1 MLLQPCAVA
10 DLIYREVMVLENL
23 NELWQYQQMDMKL
36 DAYKR
41 KVQDTPTRKQLL
53 KLKRFMQSGQNKI
66 ADAESKAAI
75 RQNTLTELKV
85 QSKKLMEDIEEV
97 SKDIGYYSECDD
109 SELDQKLVSE
119 LVRNSEKL
127 CDAAANVRAEIAR
140 FREEIVRADKAIREI
155 LLKMRAAKEEYDQL
169 KQKYEQELAEG
180 SGELKQMEQQL
191 ADAGKNIPEEVLK
204 DYHRIK
210 TFRPDPVARLCD
222 NRCDGCKIGLPSGVA
237 ASVANSDHLVHCEN
251 CGRIL
256 IVL

>member
-1 MLLQPCAVA
+1 M
-10 DLIYREVMVLENL
+10 R
-23 NELWQYQQMDMKL
+23 
-36 DAYKR
+36 
-41 KVQDTPTRKQLL
+41 
-53 KLKRFMQSGQNKI
+53 
-66 ADAESKAAI
+66 KAAI

-127 CDAAANVRAEIAR
+127 CDAAANVRAEIAK
-140 FREEIVRADKAIREI
+140 FREEIVRADKAIRET

-191 ADAGKNIPEEVLK
+191 ADAVVQHSPQILRNHLRR
-204 DYHRIK
+204 H
-210 TFRPDPVARLCD
+210 
-222 NRCDGCKIGLPSGVA
+222 GL
-237 ASVANSDHLVHCEN
+237 
-251 CGRIL
+251 
-256 IVL
+256 